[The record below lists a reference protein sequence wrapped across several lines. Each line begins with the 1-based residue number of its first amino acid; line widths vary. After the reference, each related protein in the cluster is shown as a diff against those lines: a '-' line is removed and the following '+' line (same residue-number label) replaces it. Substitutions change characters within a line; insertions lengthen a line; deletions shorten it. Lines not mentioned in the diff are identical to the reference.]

1 MLERFAAVVGG
12 MTLPFLL
19 YAALAVVLVPPR
31 PEGWPLTSR
40 ARLGASALGLGAGIV
55 FAWLRA
61 SAAITSRT
69 AVNIPAVAAT
79 VIADGILLIVLA
91 ALVIRPRWGHS
102 GWTAVVANAS
112 ACAVL
117 ALAFFRAVPEMILQL
132 TAFIKP
138 GEEVL
143 SSQMLLRILGFS
155 VGWAAVGVLAFIYY
169 RAARRAPVP
178 LARTAVLVLVAIV
191 ALLHATTLAR
201 MLHSTR
207 RARLSGKAFRAMIWV
222 TNNDEGVIL
231 IAAAAVLLIPM
242 VVAFLAT
249 LRRIPEQGNPALRRR
264 EIAGRRRTR
273 RWVIASGAGLAA
285 LVATRTV
292 LVRIINEVPTLSDPE
307 PYTVSE
313 GAARIDLAKIADGH
327 LHRYAYTAAKGT
339 EVRFL
344 VILKNGGSYGV
355 GLDACIS
362 CGPAGY
368 YEKDGKVICK
378 RCDVAINP
386 ATIGFKGGC
395 NPIPIDFTVDGGSLT
410 ITTDA
415 LEASAEVFA

>member
-1 MLERFAAVVGG
+1 MLERFVSVVGG

-19 YAALAVVLVPPR
+19 HMALAVVLTPPR
-31 PEGWPLTSR
+31 PEGWPLASR
-40 ARLGASALGLGAGIV
+40 VRLGASALGLGAGAV

-61 SAAITSRT
+61 SATITSRT
-69 AVNIPAVAAT
+69 AVNIPAVTAT
-79 VIADGILLIVLA
+79 VVADGILLIVLV
-91 ALVIRPRWGHS
+91 ALVIRPRWGYS
-102 GWTAVVANAS
+102 GWTAVVANVS
-112 ACAVL
+112 ACAAL
-117 ALAFFRAVPEMILQL
+117 ALAFFRAVPEMIFQL

-138 GEEVL
+138 GEEVI
-143 SSQMLLRILGFS
+143 SSQMLLRILGF
-155 VGWAAVGVLAFIYY
+155 AVAWVAVAVLAFIYF
-169 RAARRAPVP
+169 RATRRTAVP
-178 LARTAVLVLVAIV
+178 LARIAVLLFTDVV

-207 RARLSGKAFRAMIWV
+207 RIKLSGEAFRAMIWV
-222 TNNDEGVIL
+222 TNNDEGIIL
-231 IAAAAVLLIPM
+231 IVAAALFLLPM
-242 VVAFLAT
+242 AVAFLAT
-249 LRRIPEQGNPALRRR
+249 LRRVPQQDNPALRRR
-264 EIAGRRRTR
+264 EVAGRRRTR
-273 RWVIASGAGLAA
+273 RWVIASGVGLAGLAA
-285 LVATRTV
+285 TRTI
-292 LVRIINEVPTLSDPE
+292 LVRIVNAVPTLSDPE
-307 PYTVSE
+307 PYTVSD
-313 GAARIDLAKIADGH
+313 GAARIDLSKVADGH
-327 LHRYAYTAAKGT
+327 LHRYAYTASKGT

-355 GLDACIS
+355 GLDACTS

-395 NPIPIDFTVDGGSLT
+395 NPIPIDFSVDGGTLA